1 MAASSLKLNIFKSLS
16 VKKLTWLLIAIAIAA
31 ALGAAFELNRIRQI
45 NAFNL
50 AVSTGKTPQTD
61 KLSFEAK
68 YATAYWLA
76 KNERY
81 KESSLLFL
89 QLAEKGVPA
98 QLAAVQHN
106 LGNIFFL
113 RGLEVGGNDARV
125 RDEVEYL
132 LTQAKNAYKQA
143 LKQDNS
149 NWGTR
154 RNLDRVISLLPDT
167 PTPSVGDSD
176 SPGLIMGNIPVG
188 LP

>member
-1 MAASSLKLNIFKSLS
+1 MASSSLKLSLFS
-16 VKKLTWLLIAIAIAA
+16 SITVKKLTWLLILVAILAT
-31 ALGAAFELNRIRQI
+31 LGAAFELNRIRQI
-45 NAFNL
+45 NAFNI
-50 AVSTGKTPQTD
+50 AVSIGKTPQAD

-68 YATAYWLA
+68 YSTAYWLA
-76 KNERY
+76 RNERY

-89 QLAEKGVPA
+89 QLAEKGTPA
-98 QLAAVQHN
+98 QRAAIQHN

-113 RGLEVGGNDARV
+113 RGLEVGGNSASV

-149 NWGTR
+149 HWGTR
-154 RNLDRVISLLPDT
+154 RNLDRVLSLLPET
-167 PTPSVGDSD
+167 PTPGVGESD